1 MARRRRKRSLDFTW
15 VVEIVIVVL
24 IFILLLAPISVKN
37 ENIEIGVGEK
47 FENTSKITYLGIDIS
62 DKVKIIGEVNSNV
75 PGVYEITYK
84 WNWKE
89 TKQTITVKDKIPPE
103 IHLNGGNTV
112 YLQNFDN
119 LASKDP
125 GVVVTDNYDTDL
137 KAKRDIKKISDT
149 EYEFVY
155 TATDSSGNISIQK
168 RKMILAKG
176 EVYLTFDD
184 GPSDVTNEVLDIL
197 KENNVKATFFIVDYS
212 EEDKPTIQRIID
224 EGHTLGIHGMSHD
237 YAEIYSSIDVLMDN
251 FNSLHDKILNDFG
264 YDTKLIRFPG
274 GASNTISS
282 QYCNGIMT
290 EAIEEVA
297 QEGLVYYDWN
307 VDVDDA
313 GSARTSEK
321 IYENFADGIA
331 PNRENVVLAHDGYG
345 HNETAEALPKIIDY
359 AKEEGYQFS
368 AISEDTIPV
377 QHNVNN

>member
-15 VVEIVIVVL
+15 VVEVVIIVL
-24 IFILLLAPISVKN
+24 LFILLVAPISVKN
-37 ENIEIGVGEK
+37 KNLEIGIGEK
-47 FENTSKITYLGIDIS
+47 FENTSRVTYLGIDIS
-62 DKVKIIGEVNSNV
+62 DKVEVTGEVNTDV
-75 PGVYEITYK
+75 PGVYELTYK
-84 WNWKE
+84 WHWKE
-89 TKQTITVKDKIPPE
+89 AKQNITVKDKIPPE
-103 IHLNGGNTV
+103 IHLNEGNTV

-125 GVVVTDNYDTDL
+125 GVIVTDNYDKDL
-137 KAKRDIKKISDT
+137 KAKRDINKISET

-155 TATDSSGNISIQK
+155 TATDSSGNVTIQK
-168 RKMILAKG
+168 RRMILAKG

-184 GPSDVTNEVLDIL
+184 GPSDVTNEVLNVL
-197 KENNVKATFFIVDYS
+197 KENNVKATFFINDYS
-212 EEDKPTIQRIID
+212 EEDKLTIQRIVD

-237 YAEIYSSIDVLMDN
+237 YAEIYSSIDALMEN
-251 FNSLHDKILNDFG
+251 FNSLHSKLLNDFG
-264 YDTKLIRFPG
+264 YDAKFIRFPG
-274 GASNTISS
+274 GASNTVSRE
-282 QYCNGIMT
+282 YCDGIMT
-290 EAIEEVA
+290 EAVEEVV

-321 IYENFADGIA
+321 IYENFVDGIV

-345 HNETAEALPKIIDY
+345 HNETVAALQKIIDY

-377 QHNVNN
+377 QHNANN